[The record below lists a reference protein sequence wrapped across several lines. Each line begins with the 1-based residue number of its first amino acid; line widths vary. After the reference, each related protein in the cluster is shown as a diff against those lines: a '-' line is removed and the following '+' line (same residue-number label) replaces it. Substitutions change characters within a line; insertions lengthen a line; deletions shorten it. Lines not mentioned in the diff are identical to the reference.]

1 MHGLSSGGRWL
12 LFATLRAF
20 THLRTDHL
28 DILTAFILL
37 LFTSSPL
44 PFLPRHAL
52 AACASSHRAHS
63 PCAKWTLPLR
73 PSPST
78 AQPLNTIQAT
88 TRLQTPAN
96 NPHDLPTTR
105 RTSWSDESPA
115 EWRRPCTRALSIMR
129 PHRRTGLQKGHLLP
143 IRDSLSDSSQRRSQ
157 PHHVSSRGRSTLLR
171 TQLLAVTF
179 ARSTRRLMV

>member
-1 MHGLSSGGRWL
+1 MRRSHYARYPQEGGL

-20 THLRTDHL
+20 THLRTDHR

-44 PFLPRHAL
+44 PFLPRHAF
-52 AACASSHRAHS
+52 AACASS

-73 PSPST
+73 RSPST

-96 NPHDLPTTR
+96 NPHDPPTTR
-105 RTSWSDESPA
+105 RTSWRDESPI
-115 EWRRPCTRALSIMR
+115 EPRRPSTRALSTMR
-129 PHRRTGLQKGHLLP
+129 LHRHTGLRKGHLP
-143 IRDSLSDSSQRRSQ
+143 SIRYSLSDSSQRRSQ
-157 PHHVSSRGRSTLLR
+157 PHHVSPRG
-171 TQLLAVTF
+171 
-179 ARSTRRLMV
+179 